1 MSIPESPYAHFNRIM
16 IYDASGWRK
25 SLESLEKEKPDCWDI
40 FVERQ
45 QLAGAHQMTR
55 NIPLIWNE
63 QESTLYD
70 YFEHLIEPLENTLT
84 DIYGVGHIR
93 KLLITN
99 QPPSSI
105 VFRHRD
111 ADFIFHNCHRCHI
124 VLETGN
130 TKVYGS
136 TLFYLGRLEENQP
149 TWGRGTSQRLEKITE
164 RYISETV
171 PMCIDE
177 MWEINNVDDDL
188 MLKHSVINY
197 NKEFRKIHIIFDWKP
212 QNYLSSFHKKPLD
225 RDRETVQ

>member
-149 TWGRGTSQRLEKITE
+149 TWGHGSSEKMEKITE

-188 MLKHSVINY
+188 MLKHSVVNY
-197 NKEFRKIHIIFDWKP
+197 NKTVRKIHIIFDWKP